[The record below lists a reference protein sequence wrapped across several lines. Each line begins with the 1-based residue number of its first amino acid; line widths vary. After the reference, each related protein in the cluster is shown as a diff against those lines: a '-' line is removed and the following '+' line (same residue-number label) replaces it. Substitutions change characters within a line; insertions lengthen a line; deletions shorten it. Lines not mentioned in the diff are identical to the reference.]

1 MDTSDLL
8 KAIVK
13 LEALHFFKR
22 NSKKIRSNQQHT
34 EKPTYDTIRHHR
46 DMSRNTP
53 EGFHATMAFGESLDK
68 KKERQERGRAGTP
81 VPATSAFGLQNVT
94 RRTGPTPPI
103 MDTTVGM
110 AAEMKEERE
119 PLDINPMD
127 SGDEASVTEDE
138 AHNASIKDGLERIM
152 GEMGV
157 TSLDRRRAICQK
169 VTDKVELYFA
179 QQQEPVGRW
188 LKGVEAFTVKHTKE
202 IVEKYKHMKAKRE
215 SQVSTPAMSSI
226 DIEIT
231 PRTIMR

>member
-1 MDTSDLL
+1 
-8 KAIVK
+8 
-13 LEALHFFKR
+13 
-22 NSKKIRSNQQHT
+22 
-34 EKPTYDTIRHHR
+34 
-46 DMSRNTP
+46 
-53 EGFHATMAFGESLDK
+53 
-68 KKERQERGRAGTP
+68 
-81 VPATSAFGLQNVT
+81 
-94 RRTGPTPPI
+94 

-157 TSLDRRRAICQK
+157 TSLDRRRAICRK

-179 QQQEPVGRW
+179 QQQEPMGRW
-188 LKGVEAFTVKHTKE
+188 SKGVEAFAIKHTKE
-202 IVEKYKHMKAKRE
+202 IVEKYKRMKAKRE
-215 SQVSTPAMSSI
+215 SQASTPAMSSI